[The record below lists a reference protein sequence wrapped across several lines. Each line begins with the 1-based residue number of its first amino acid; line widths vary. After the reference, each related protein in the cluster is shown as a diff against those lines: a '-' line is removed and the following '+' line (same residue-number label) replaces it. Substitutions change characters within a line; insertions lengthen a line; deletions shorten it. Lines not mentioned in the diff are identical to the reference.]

1 MNTVLSR
8 LNTVFAFTLSV
19 MAALTFG
26 CFLTTA
32 FNDNLSSVQIET
44 FKHSVKSGYTPYN
57 ERSERGNFV
66 FDLHADL
73 NPIFNW
79 NVKQLFLYLTAEYKT
94 EQNALNQ
101 VVLWD
106 KIILR
111 GNAALL
117 DYRGIKMKYPFFDD
131 GNGLKGH
138 DNVTLTLSWN
148 VIPNAGMLPRIFGDG
163 STSFSLPVQYSNR

>member
-8 LNTVFAFTLSV
+8 LNTIFAFTLSV

-32 FNDNLSSVQIET
+32 FNDNLAPVHIDT
-44 FKHSVKSGYTPYN
+44 FKHSVKQQWQSIP
-57 ERSERGNFV
+57 
-66 FDLHADL
+66 DLKWFM
-73 NPIFNW
+73 NIR
-79 NVKQLFLYLTAEYKT
+79 NV
-94 EQNALNQ
+94 LNQ

-111 GNAALL
+111 GNNALL
-117 DYRGIKMKYPFFDD
+117 DYRSIKMKYPFFDD

-138 DNVTLTLSWN
+138 DNITLSLSWN
-148 VIPNAGMLPRIFGDG
+148 VIPNAGMLPRIYGDG
-163 STSFSLPVQYSNR
+163 QTSFSLPIEYSNRQM